1 MPIKIYD
8 GVKKKKVDFI
18 TLNPPEIRMYICGP
32 TVYDDSH
39 LGHARSAIV
48 FDLWRRVLAENGYK
62 VLFAKNFT
70 DIDDKIINKSLQS
83 GLSIENI
90 TQHYTQ
96 KYLEEMEA
104 LGVIRADI
112 EPKAT
117 QSLESI
123 FAMIQQLLQKGFAYR
138 AANDDIYLSVKK
150 DLEYGSLSGRDAEL
164 ETQSRIQDSQ
174 QKKDSK
180 DFALWKSYKGE
191 GDIGYESPFGK
202 GRPGW
207 HIECSAMIKK
217 HLAYAGEYAID
228 IHGGG
233 ADLLFPHHEN
243 EASQTRCAD
252 NQKIAKY
259 WIHNGFV
266 TINGEKMA
274 KSLGNSFFIKDAL
287 KNYDGEILRFYLLS
301 THYRIGLNFSEEDLL
316 SSKKRLDKIY
326 RLKKRI
332 SPIQGIEEKGCSK
345 FKAMLLEA
353 LGDDLNISKALSVVD
368 EFVSKANESLDNKQ
382 TKEIP
387 AITGGLAIIQRLLGI
402 GGKDAFAYFQL
413 GISKDQ
419 RMVIESL
426 IRKRLEA
433 KLQKD
438 FKQADAIRLELS
450 SMGIQIMDTP
460 SGSVWEKI

>member
-1 MPIKIYD
+1 
-8 GVKKKKVDFI
+8 
-18 TLNPPEIRMYICGP
+18 
-32 TVYDDSH
+32 
-39 LGHARSAIV
+39 
-48 FDLWRRVLAENGYK
+48 
-62 VLFAKNFT
+62 
-70 DIDDKIINKSLQS
+70 
-83 GLSIENI
+83 
-90 TQHYTQ
+90 
-96 KYLEEMEA
+96 
-104 LGVIRADI
+104 
-112 EPKAT
+112 
-117 QSLESI
+117 
-123 FAMIQQLLQKGFAYR
+123 
-138 AANDDIYLSVKK
+138 
-150 DLEYGSLSGRDAEL
+150 
-164 ETQSRIQDSQ
+164 
-174 QKKDSK
+174 
-180 DFALWKSYKGE
+180 
-191 GDIGYESPFGK
+191 
-202 GRPGW
+202 
-207 HIECSAMIKK
+207 
-217 HLAYAGEYAID
+217 
-228 IHGGG
+228 
-233 ADLLFPHHEN
+233 
-243 EASQTRCAD
+243 
-252 NQKIAKY
+252 
-259 WIHNGFV
+259 
-266 TINGEKMA
+266 MA